1 MRISDWSS
9 DVCSSDLLLGL
20 HRPADGRIL
29 IDGTSLAEI
38 DLANWRGML
47 GYVPQELVLF
57 NDSVAANVT
66 LGDATLSDARV
77 EHALADAGSLQFVE
91 SLTAGIHP
99 PVGER
104 CSRLP
109 EGQPPR
115 TALARAPPP
124 APNPSTPTQGTRTT

>member
-38 DLANWRGML
+38 DLAKWRGMV

-77 EHALADAGSLQFVE
+77 EQALADDGALAFVE
-91 SLTAGIHP
+91 AMPVGIHTP
-99 PVGER
+99 IADRGFRPSGR
-104 CSRLP
+104 QRQRIAP
-109 EGQPPR
+109 
-115 TALARAPPP
+115 ARAVVHQPQQTGRS
-124 APNPSTPTQGTRTT
+124 N

>member
-9 DVCSSDLLLGL
+9 DVCSSDLIPAARLTVITGGSGAGKTTLTDLLLGL

-38 DLANWRGML
+38 DLAKWRGMV

-66 LGDATLSDARV
+66 LGDATLSDAR
-77 EHALADAGSLQFVE
+77 EIG
-91 SLTAGIHP
+91 
-99 PVGER
+99 
-104 CSRLP
+104 
-109 EGQPPR
+109 
-115 TALARAPPP
+115 RAHV
-124 APNPSTPTQGTRTT
+124 